1 MAHPQL
7 HLLIITLAL
16 AAGVNISASY
26 VLKGSVSCMDC
37 NAHHDLSGIKV
48 SVKCSHEKK
57 LGVAITEE
65 DGSFDTTVAS
75 NPPPSAG
82 GCSAKILGATQQLY
96 APKTAESKIV
106 EADGHYYTTSEP
118 LRFYTKC
125 PNEKCGSPK
134 SGLGSSKT
142 FEVPP
147 LPREWAPTASLIMPF
162 FPIIGIP

>member
-7 HLLIITLAL
+7 LITSLLITLAL
-16 AAGVNISASY
+16 AATVNISASY

-37 NAHHDLSGIKV
+37 NAHHDLSGIRV

-57 LGVAITEE
+57 LGMAITEE
-65 DGSFDTTVAS
+65 DGSFDTSVAS
-75 NPPPSAG
+75 NPPPPG

-96 APKTAESKIV
+96 VPKTEESKIV
-106 EADGHYYTTSEP
+106 EAHGHYTTSEA

-125 PNEKCGSPK
+125 PNKKCGSPD

-142 FEVPP
+142 FQVPP
-147 LPREWAPTASLIMPF
+147 IPREYAPTASYILPF